1 MRNIRLIAGVVM
13 LIMAALVL
21 LAGFNWTI
29 NRVYVDEGQSLR
41 LRYKGPLLFG
51 SRKQAAEGQ
60 FAQEGEIGI
69 LEQLRG
75 PGRHFYCPIWWERKT
90 IDDVV
95 VNIGE
100 VAVVTSKLGTPLPAG
115 EFLVDGD
122 IEGANRAH
130 HQGILRKVYGPGRY
144 RVNDYGFEFKKIKT
158 NIQKVGEPQVGIPQ
172 QLKHSGWVDIPSGYV
187 GVRTLLADNP
197 VQQKKAGIQDQVLPP
212 GIYFVNPSEEQI
224 DIVGIG
230 YQETTIDV
238 QKQLDAGGKLVVD
251 ESGEPI
257 SIANTGIGF
266 PSNDA
271 FYIQI
276 DFTAVW
282 GVMPEDAPNVVRTF
296 GTIEQA
302 EQKVVIPQSES
313 ICRNNGSRMGA
324 VQLLVGE
331 TREEFQK
338 AVSDEFEAVLE
349 EKDLVLLYGLVRH
362 IFIPQKIRVPIQNGF
377 IADEVTLTRVQEQ
390 QTAKT
395 EGTLREAERKVE
407 LEAQRVIV
415 ETEKMTANVMAE
427 GQKSAKE
434 TEAETKKL
442 VAQIDKQIA
451 ELDAKK
457 TVLIGEAKAKA
468 SQLQQEAEAQK
479 FELAIKAFGDPAA
492 YNKWEFAQGLPDPI
506 DLRFL
511 YAGQGTLWTD
521 LKNITPTVP
530 LIPTAVED
538 RPSVKPAAKKVQ
550 TSK

>member
-1 MRNIRLIAGVVM
+1 MRNIRIIAGVVM
-13 LIMAALVL
+13 LVMAAGVL
-21 LAGFNWTI
+21 FVAFNWTV
-29 NRVYVDEGQSLR
+29 NRVYVEEGQSLR
-41 LRYKGPLLFG
+41 LRYKGPLVFG
-51 SRKQAAEGQ
+51 SRKQAGDGQ
-60 FAQEGEIGI
+60 FGKEGEIGV

-75 PGRHFYCPIWWERKT
+75 PGRHFYCPIWWERKL

-100 VAVVTSKLGTPLPAG
+100 VGVVTSKLGTPLPAG

-144 RVNDYGFEFKKIKT
+144 RVNDYGFEFKMIKT
-158 NIQKVGEPQVGIPQ
+158 NVEQVGL

-197 VQQKKAGIQDQVLPP
+197 SQKKKAGIQDQVLPP
-212 GIYFVNPSEEQI
+212 GIYFVNPREEQV

-238 QKQLDAGGKLVVD
+238 QKQMDANGKLVVD

-257 SIANTGIGF
+257 SLANTGIGF

-271 FYIQI
+271 FNIQI

-282 GVMPEDAPNVVRTF
+282 GVMPEDAAKIVRTF
-296 GTIEQA
+296 GSIEQA
-302 EQKVVIPQSES
+302 EQKVVIPQAES
-313 ICRNNGSRMGA
+313 ICRNNGSKMGA

-331 TREEFQK
+331 SREQFQQG
-338 AVSDEFEAVLE
+338 VSRDFAKVLE

-362 IFIPQKIRVPIQNGF
+362 IFIPQNIRIPIQNGF
-377 IADEVTLTRVQEQ
+377 IADELTLTRVQEQ

-395 EGTLREAERKVE
+395 EGMLREAERKVE
-407 LEAQRVIV
+407 LEAQRVTV
-415 ETEKMTANVMAE
+415 ETDKMVANVAAE
-427 GQKSAKE
+427 GQKTAKE

-457 TVLIGEAKAKA
+457 TVLLGEAKSTA
-468 SQLQQEAEAQK
+468 SRLQQEAEAQK
-479 FELAIKAFGDPAA
+479 FELAVKAFGDPES

-506 DLRFL
+506 DLRLF
-511 YAGQGTLWTD
+511 YAGEGTLWTD
-521 LKNITPTVP
+521 LKSVMPTLPLTPVP
-530 LIPTAVED
+530 PAE
-538 RPSVKPAAKKVQ
+538 KPAAKKVPV
-550 TSK
+550 SK

>member
-1 MRNIRLIAGVVM
+1 MRNIRLVAGIVM
-13 LIMAALVL
+13 LLMAVLVL
-21 LAGFNWTI
+21 YVGFNWTV
-29 NRVYVDEGQSLR
+29 NRVSVEEGQSLR
-41 LRYKGPLLFG
+41 LRYKGPLVFG
-51 SRKQAAEGQ
+51 SRKQAAEGH
-60 FAQEGEIGI
+60 FAQEGEIGV

-75 PGRHFYCPIWWERKT
+75 PGRHFYCPIWWERKI

-95 VNIGE
+95 INIGE
-100 VAVVTSKLGTPLPAG
+100 VGVVTSKLGEPLPPG

-144 RVNDYGFEFKKIKT
+144 RVNDYGFEFKTIKT
-158 NIQKVGEPQVGIPQ
+158 NVEQVGL

-197 VQQKKAGIQDQVLPP
+197 VQKKKAGIQDQVLPP
-212 GIYFVNPSEEQI
+212 GIYFVNPREEQI

-230 YQETTIDV
+230 FQETTIEV
-238 QKQLDAGGKLVVD
+238 QKQMDGNGKLVSD

-257 SIANTGIGF
+257 ATANSGIGF

-271 FYIQI
+271 FNIQI

-296 GTIEQA
+296 GSIEQA

-313 ICRNNGSRMGA
+313 ICRNNGSKMGA

-331 TREEFQK
+331 TREQFQQS
-338 AVSDEFEAVLE
+338 VSRDFAKVLE
-349 EKDLVLLYGLVRH
+349 EKDLILLYGLVRH
-362 IFIPQKIRVPIQNGF
+362 IFIPQKIRIPIQNGF

-395 EGTLREAERKVE
+395 EGMFREAERKVE
-407 LEAQRVIV
+407 LEAQRVAV
-415 ETEKMTANVMAE
+415 ETEKMVANVMAE
-427 GQKSAKE
+427 GQKKAKE

-457 TVLIGEAKAKA
+457 TVMLGEAKAKA

-479 FELAIKAFGDPAA
+479 FELAVKAFGDPES
-492 YNKWEFAQGLPDPI
+492 YNKWEFAEGLPESI
-506 DLRFL
+506 DLRLF
-511 YAGQGTLWTD
+511 YAGEGTLWTD
-521 LKNITPTVP
+521 LKNVMPTLPITPTP
-530 LIPTAVED
+530 PTEKPA
-538 RPSVKPAAKKVQ
+538 VKPAAKKIPV
-550 TSK
+550 SN